1 MAINFLSGITV
12 DSTVL
17 YTDTAND
24 RVGIGTTSPS
34 YTLDVNGVIR
44 GEQYLRLADTGGT
57 NRFSIRAESTYSTLD
72 NGANTFNYIANAH
85 IFYRGGSEVMRVHTN
100 NNVGIGTTSP
110 AAKLDVNGGVRIAN
124 DASAASSTNVGTL
137 RYYTSGSNS
146 YVDMCMQTG
155 ASTYAWVNIV
165 TNSW

>member
-17 YTDTAND
+17 HTDTTND

-34 YTLDVNGVIR
+34 YTLDVDGVIR
-44 GEQYLRLADTGGT
+44 GEQYLRLADTTGT
-57 NRFSIRAESTYSTLD
+57 NQFSIRAESTYGTLD
-72 NGANTFNYIANAH
+72 NGTKTFNYIANAH

-100 NNVGIGTTSP
+100 NNIGIGTTSP
-110 AAKLDVNGGVRIAN
+110 VAKLDVNGGIRMAN
-124 DASAASSTNVGTL
+124 DTSAASSTNVGTL
-137 RYYTSGSNS
+137 RYYTSGNNS

-155 ASTYAWVNIV
+155 AATYAWVNIV
-165 TNSW
+165 QNSW